1 MREIVAPGKWYNAPK
16 QFQNIY
22 PFFAWKMVEGGR
34 SSDPKEA
41 IMSAEKIKFL
51 EEIRNGKKESADHL
65 SISASLCEK
74 PFIIPDSDDFVFS
87 PVTATA

>member
-1 MREIVAPGKWYNAPK
+1 
-16 QFQNIY
+16 
-22 PFFAWKMVEGGR
+22 
-34 SSDPKEA
+34 
-41 IMSAEKIKFL
+41 MSAEKIKFL